1 MTRRLDIQGLRAVA
15 VLLVIAYHAGL
26 HVPGGFTGVDVFFVI
41 SGFVITGTLLGELT
55 SNGQIS
61 FSRFYVRRVKRL
73 LPALAVVLIF
83 VALVGILADPI
94 AAQHMSALTGVFA
107 SFFSANVYL
116 DHLPTGYFDVAT
128 TINPLLHTWT
138 LAVEEQFYVVFPTLL
153 AIGWWLGRSRL
164 ARGRRREVAFGIIAA
179 ACIVSFLLS
188 YSLSRGYF
196 PSGSRSHEKL
206 AFYAS
211 PTRAWEFG
219 VGALVV
225 LATPLL
231 ARLPAWGARALGVAG
246 AAAIAVTA
254 FSHLDTI
261 HNPETTVLLPV
272 AGSCLL
278 LAAGIPGTFWVSRL
292 LGLRPLVWVGDLS
305 YSLYLWHWP
314 LIVFAR
320 ALYPDHLL
328 KAAAAAAVISF
339 LPAWLSY
346 RYVENP
352 IRYHARLGSRSRVA
366 GRTALVLA
374 SVCIL
379 LPVGAN
385 FGLLGAHRALNA
397 TASIR
402 NWRGGSRLHA
412 DVVRGCN
419 STTPLGE
426 RKGAACTW
434 SVGRSRGEIILLGD
448 SNAGQFS
455 EPVTRAGNR
464 AGFDVTVVTN
474 SGCPYL
480 GLQVNRRVDGPVK
493 GCARFGPETLSA
505 IIRRNPSL
513 VILATRTDSYL
524 EAWDDGL
531 RAADSSAFTYDT
543 ASKVRLWRPAL
554 RSALLRLTGAGLHVV
569 LVHPIPLL
577 PFESNNCAVVRILAG
592 ECATEI
598 SRSEADT
605 WLRLP
610 VRVENQEVAA
620 VPKTWALSFEN
631 EICGKTSCSS
641 MRNGVVQ
648 YRDAQHLSVDGAL
661 MLTGVFYRAIALR
674 AVPRRPS

>member
-1 MTRRLDIQGLRAVA
+1 M
-15 VLLVIAYHAGL
+15 LLVIAYHAGL
-26 HVPGGFTGVDVFFVI
+26 HVPGGFTGVDIFFAI

-55 SNGQIS
+55 SSGRVS
-61 FSRFYVRRVKRL
+61 LSRFYVRRVKRL
-73 LPALAVVLIF
+73 LPALAVVLVF
-83 VALVGILADPI
+83 VALVGILAEPI
-94 AAQHMSALTGVFA
+94 GAQHMSALTGVFA

-116 DHLPTGYFDVAT
+116 DHLPTGYFDVST

-153 AIGWWLGRSRL
+153 AIGWWLGRSKP
-164 ARGRRREVAFGIIAA
+164 ARGRSREVAFAIIAA
-179 ACIVSFLLS
+179 VCVVSFMFS

-231 ARLPAWGARALGVAG
+231 SRLPAWGARALGVAG
-246 AAAIAVTA
+246 TAAIAVTA

-397 TASIR
+397 TSSIR

-412 DVVRGCN
+412 DIYHGCDN
-419 STTPLGE
+419 LTPLGE
-426 RKGAACTW
+426 RKGTACTW

-448 SNAGQFS
+448 SNAGQFT

-464 AGFDVTVVTN
+464 AGFDVTVVTA
-474 SGCPYL
+474 SSCPYL
-480 GLQVNRRVDGPVK
+480 GLRLVGRVGGEVV
-493 GCARFGPETLSA
+493 GCPRFGSETLSYLV
-505 IIRRNPSL
+505 RLRPNL
-513 VILATRTDSYL
+513 VILATRTDAYL
-524 EAWDDGL
+524 QTPDDGL
-531 RAADSSAFTYDT
+531 GSVGSDALVFGTQAKA
-543 ASKVRLWRPAL
+543 RLWQQTL
-554 RSALLRLTGAGLHVV
+554 KSLLRRLNGAGVPV
-569 LVHPIPLL
+569 LLLHPIPLVPL
-577 PFESNNCAVVRILAG
+577 ESSGCAVVRVLAG
-592 ECATEI
+592 ECAGGI
-598 SRSEADT
+598 SRTAVDS
-605 WLRLP
+605 WLRLTTQ
-610 VRVENQEVAA
+610 VENAAVAA

-631 EICGKTSCSS
+631 EICGKASCSS
-641 MRNGVVQ
+641 MRDGVVQ
-648 YRDAQHLSVDGAL
+648 YRDSQHLSVDGAL
-661 MLTGVFYRAIALR
+661 MLTDAFYRAIALR
-674 AVPRRPS
+674 AVPRPTR